1 MWRSCSSKESAA
13 WLLSIPWPR
22 KGKQNLAN
30 TNLSDENF
38 KVAAQYRL
46 YHRITPLP
54 PGMVP
59 EAFKCKLCGKQ
70 LDEYGGHAWSCKHM
84 GNHRTW
90 IHTGISRT
98 VLYETKLARDVQ
110 SILEANI
117 VDCGF
122 KVKPGVVGDLSGSR
136 MDVGINTN
144 PRGLRDPSSM
154 LVVDVTVTGPLTQ
167 ISTNEGG
174 LVVRTNAGIVTSG
187 DGQKQGAAADRAVKR
202 KNKKYLERFDIS
214 KEQFFPFA
222 METSGL
228 MHRRALDFVGAVARL
243 QSDYFQKQDPVGRAR
258 QRFSIGAR
266 FRHII
271 ERVAVTQQSGFS
283 RMLLNYQQKCIPR

>member
-1 MWRSCSSKESAA
+1 LCS
-13 WLLSIPWPR
+13 
-22 KGKQNLAN
+22 
-30 TNLSDENF
+30 
-38 KVAAQYRL
+38 
-46 YHRITPLP
+46 
-54 PGMVP
+54 
-59 EAFKCKLCGKQ
+59 KQ

-84 GNHRTW
+84 GRHRTHN
-90 IHTGISRT
+90 HTGISRT
-98 VLYETKLARDVQ
+98 VFGETKQVRDVQ

-122 KVKPGVVGDLSGSR
+122 HAKPDVVPDPSGSR
-136 MDVGINTN
+136 MDLGVITN
-144 PRGLRDPSSM
+144 RNGLRDAATT
-154 LVVDVTVTGPLTQ
+154 LVVDVSITSPLTQ

-174 LVVRTNAGIVTSG
+174 LVTRTNAGIVTAG
-187 DGQKQGAAADRAVKR
+187 DGQKQGAAADRAVKK

-214 KEQFFPFA
+214 KEQFFPFVI
-222 METSGL
+222 ETGGF
-228 MHRRALDFVGAVARL
+228 MHRRALDFVGVVARL
-243 QSDYFQKQDPVGRAR
+243 QSDYFQKQAPLGRAL